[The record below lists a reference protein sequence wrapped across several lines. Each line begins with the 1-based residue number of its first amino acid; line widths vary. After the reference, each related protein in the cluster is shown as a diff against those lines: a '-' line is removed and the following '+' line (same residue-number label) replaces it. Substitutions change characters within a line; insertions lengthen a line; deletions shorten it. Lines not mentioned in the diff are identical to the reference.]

1 LFSVEKLGQKKLI
14 RLQEAWRKIIWRE
27 NCDIAAVGE
36 QQQIG
41 ADVPGQ
47 QTSTPQRKLT
57 VQQLYP
63 HSLILHF
70 LSRHQTEK

>member
-1 LFSVEKLGQKKLI
+1 MLVGRVEKNNLAG
-14 RLQEAWRKIIWRE
+14 

-47 QTSTPQRKLT
+47 QTSAPQRKLT
-57 VQQLYP
+57 TTLTSIFYP
-63 HSLILHF
+63 SF
-70 LSRHQTEK
+70 SASA